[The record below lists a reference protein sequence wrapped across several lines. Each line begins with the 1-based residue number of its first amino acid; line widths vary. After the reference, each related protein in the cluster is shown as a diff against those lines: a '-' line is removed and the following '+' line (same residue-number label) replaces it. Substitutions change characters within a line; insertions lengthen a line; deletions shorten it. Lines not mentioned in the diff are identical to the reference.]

1 VPQTRRGQLISFA
14 VERDADQRFQK
25 WIRLNVKH
33 GQTIASI
40 AAKFGNPEDALAIK
54 KKNGVRGVNYVLWR
68 KLPPHST
75 KAQRKAFKKRKQY
88 KTIWVPGNFRAAY
101 VFHALAGDTPP
112 IITTGYAKFTKIDRP
127 ERAGLVSFD
136 GYDPIEMKVPIRFE
150 SDDTRRDG
158 IKRGTHDNGQGIEK
172 DCALLDRMAGRGQFA
187 GAATGPPPIITV
199 STTGGTDKDV
209 LPLIPLAYQVST
221 KNPLGPHWHVVD
233 IEWDDSSALRN
244 KYGNRIR
251 QLATVTLWEHINLR
265 LKSRSAT
272 TRQRTRHRP
281 APRAPNAPR
290 QR

>member
-1 VPQTRRGQLISFA
+1 VPQTRRGQLISFS

-25 WIRLNVKH
+25 WIRLHVKH

-150 SDDTRRDG
+150 SDDTR
-158 IKRGTHDNGQGIEK
+158 
-172 DCALLDRMAGRGQFA
+172 
-187 GAATGPPPIITV
+187 P
-199 STTGGTDKDV
+199 
-209 LPLIPLAYQVST
+209 
-221 KNPLGPHWHVVD
+221 
-233 IEWDDSSALRN
+233 
-244 KYGNRIR
+244 
-251 QLATVTLWEHINLR
+251 
-265 LKSRSAT
+265 
-272 TRQRTRHRP
+272 
-281 APRAPNAPR
+281 
-290 QR
+290 

>member
-1 VPQTRRGQLISFA
+1 MPQTRRGQLISFS

-40 AAKFGNPEDALAIK
+40 AAKYGNPEDAQTIR
-54 KKNGVRGVNYVLWR
+54 KKNNVRGVNYVLYR
-68 KLPPHST
+68 KPPKSK
-75 KAQRKAFKKRKQY
+75 KARKKFKRKQY
-88 KTIWVPGNFRAAY
+88 RTIWVPGNFRAAY
-101 VFHALAGDTPP
+101 VFHALAGETPP

-158 IKRGTHDNGQGIEK
+158 IKRGNHDNGQGIEK
-172 DCALLDRMAGRGQFA
+172 DCALLDRMAGRGQFH

-244 KYGNRIR
+244 KFGNRIR

-272 TRQRTRHRP
+272 TRQRTRHKP
-281 APRAPNAPR
+281 AHKPKTSKKR
-290 QR
+290 